1 MQKMQ
6 HHPDLGGDEV
16 VAKQLNLAVS
26 ILADPAKRAQYD
38 ESLGETDMTGDHA
51 AQTPDRPAQAGSK
64 RQASEKKQPSQHD
77 TAYSELPQKA
87 RCPFCQSTQADAWA
101 GGTGGYDAPR
111 QCTQCAGALTPIA
124 DFSGSRGDKLRR
136 IHRHTQSMPA
146 SLWHCWPQADPLD
159 VMVTD
164 FSPAGCAVDCSDE
177 LAPRH
182 IVMLRTQ
189 LFIATC
195 MVCYCKPSNLSGL
208 STLGLEF
215 MTMNLSSSPGS
226 FIKTRA

>member
-38 ESLGETDMTGDHA
+38 ESLGEADMTGEHA
-51 AQTPDRPAQAGSK
+51 AQTPDRQAQAGPKQQAAGKK
-64 RQASEKKQPSQHD
+64 RPAYHD
-77 TAYSELPQKA
+77 TAHTELPKKA
-87 RCPFCQSTQADAWA
+87 RCPFCQSTQADALA

-124 DFSGSRGDKLRR
+124 DFSGSKGDELRR
-136 IHRHTQSMPA
+136 IHRYAQSMPA
-146 SLWHCWPQADPLD
+146 SLWHYWPQADPLN

-177 LAPRH
+177 LPLRH
-182 IVMLRTQ
+182 ILMLKTE
-189 LFIATC
+189 LFVATC
-195 MVCYCKPSNLSGL
+195 MVCYCKQSNLSGL
-208 STLGLEF
+208 SSLGLEF
-215 MTMNLSSSPGS
+215 ITMNLSSSPGS
-226 FIKTRA
+226 FIKTTA